1 MVNVC
6 VQHFILCKLPKNKL
20 TNANILCPVL
30 RFALVPARTN
40 LTISRMKASITHALL
55 NSSHGTHRAIII
67 ARTVTGCRLKGPDRR
82 PVGNRVPLCDCRAV
96 QHTTHYITPHCLS
109 CILPTHIFPIQAND
123 DGRGRGSFLGGQHAT
138 SFPHLHQRRVLS
150 TEVCRW

>member
-1 MVNVC
+1 MLFSLGLGLISITRYRLWNRDLAIIAVPSN
-6 VQHFILCKLPKNKL
+6 QTIL
-20 TNANILCPVL
+20 
-30 RFALVPARTN
+30 
-40 LTISRMKASITHALL
+40 RMKASIMCALL
-55 NSSHGTHRAIII
+55 NSTHGTHSTIII
-67 ARTVTGCRLKGPDRR
+67 GRTVIGHRLKGPDRQ
-82 PVGNRVPLCDCRAV
+82 PVGNRVPPRDRRAV